1 MIEIKRIDC
10 SQTYALRHEILR
22 PNQSLEDC
30 RYTSDNEENTFHLG
44 AFMDDKLISIASFSY
59 EIHPSLGEGIHYRL
73 RGMATEQ
80 NFRKQHAGSTLIHS
94 AEAILAERHAQ
105 LLWCNARITVAN
117 YYTRLGFQEY
127 GEIFDIPPIGLH
139 KLMYKIL

>member
-1 MIEIKRIDC
+1 MVEIKRIDC

-30 RYTSDNEENTFHLG
+30 KYTSDHEENTFHLG
-44 AFMDDKLISIASFSY
+44 AFINNMLISIASFSY

-73 RGMATEQ
+73 RGMATRQ

-94 AEAILAERHAQ
+94 AEAILAKRRAQ

-139 KLMYKIL
+139 KLMYKLL